1 MEEKTKKADQQ
12 NSNKLEFNLDCIP
25 TIDKVSEPK
34 VLNYNLKKRTNKRV
48 DESWSSSKSWNWFQD
63 FREKS
68 DNALF
73 ETEKIAITSMF
84 S

>member
-12 NSNKLEFNLDCIP
+12 NSNKLEFNLDYTP

-48 DESWSSSKSWNWFQD
+48 DESWSSSKSWNWF
-63 FREKS
+63 
-68 DNALF
+68 
-73 ETEKIAITSMF
+73 
-84 S
+84 